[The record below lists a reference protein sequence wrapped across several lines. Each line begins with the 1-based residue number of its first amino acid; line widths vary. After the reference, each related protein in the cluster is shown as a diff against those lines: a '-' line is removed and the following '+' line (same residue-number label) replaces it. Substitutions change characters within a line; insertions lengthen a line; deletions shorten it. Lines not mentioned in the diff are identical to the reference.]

1 MWFQKHVSCLWE
13 DLERST
19 DNKSHH
25 LSGQREM
32 HMCNRYLAVGLHEGN
47 QQSAGQEVSKSLEAA
62 ASFTP
67 QPQHGLFSSGT
78 AQPWVPC
85 CYLSRMLIGTAELV
99 SAREGQIP
107 KALALQLGL
116 QCREERIYTLEYNVR
131 TNPGLQKSVFTGS
144 YYSSMSEIGFSL

>member
-1 MWFQKHVSCLWE
+1 
-13 DLERST
+13 
-19 DNKSHH
+19 
-25 LSGQREM
+25 
-32 HMCNRYLAVGLHEGN
+32 
-47 QQSAGQEVSKSLEAA
+47 
-62 ASFTP
+62 
-67 QPQHGLFSSGT
+67 
-78 AQPWVPC
+78 
-85 CYLSRMLIGTAELV
+85 MLIGTAELV